1 MIILQKEAYGKLNLT
16 LDIVGKRPDGYHDL
30 QMVMTSVSL
39 SDTVTVTL
47 GTGQSWQV
55 LSDCGDI
62 PQNEGN
68 LCWKAAR
75 LYFDAALQNP
85 QGLTIRLQK
94 RIPSQAGMAG
104 GSSDAA
110 AVLRL
115 LNDHYAALS
124 EPALQQLALQV
135 GSDVPYCLFGGTA
148 LAAGRGELLTRLPN
162 LPETAC
168 YVLVK
173 PHFAVSTPALFHA
186 IDAVGTAVRPDNAS
200 MCMAI
205 ADSDLPRIGSLM
217 ENAFEPEILKDYPV
231 VTQIRQQLLS
241 LGACGA
247 RLTGTGSVVF
257 GLFDDIEQAERAAEQ
272 LRGSY
277 PLVCTAK
284 SVPAEV

>member
-1 MIILQKEAYGKLNLT
+1 MIVLQTEAFGKLNLT
-16 LDIVGKRPDGYHDL
+16 LDILGRRADGYHDL

-39 SDTVTVTL
+39 SDTVKITL
-47 GTGQSWQV
+47 GTGRPWEV

-75 LYFDAALQNP
+75 LYFDAALCDP
-85 QGLTIRLQK
+85 QGLRIQLTK

-115 LNDHYAALS
+115 LNGHYHALS
-124 EPALQQLALQV
+124 ETALYQIALAV

-148 LAAGRGELLTRLPN
+148 LAEGRGEVLTRLPD
-162 LPETAC
+162 LPEALC

-173 PHFAVSTPALFHA
+173 PDFAVSTPALFRA
-186 IDAVGTAVRPDNAS
+186 IDASGTQVRPDNPA
-200 MCMAI
+200 MLRAI
-205 ADSDLPRIGSLM
+205 EDGDLAAIGNLL
-217 ENAFEPEILKDYPV
+217 ENAFEPEIVRDYPV
-231 VTQIRQQLLS
+231 VEEIRRQLLS
-241 LGACGA
+241 CGALGA

-257 GLFDDIEQAERAAEQ
+257 GIFDKDAAALAAADA

-277 PLVCTAK
+277 PLVLTAK
-284 SVPAEV
+284 SVPA